1 MKTIG
6 TVINTIVVVFGM
18 LCSLI
23 AGAFVGYSMAKDEKT
38 NYPSRRAYTSYTNA
52 GYYNGGY
59 HEGWNDCRNLYRTT
73 GRYPFK
79 EDWKES
85 EHNEDSGEA

>member
-23 AGAFVGYSMAKDEKT
+23 AGTFVGYSMAMDNKT
-38 NYPSRRAYTSYTNA
+38 SYPSRRAYTSYGYTNT
-52 GYYNGGY
+52 GYYRGY
-59 HEGWNDCRNLYRTT
+59 NKGWKDC
-73 GRYPFK
+73 
-79 EDWKES
+79 KES
-85 EHNEDSGEA
+85 YQNEKEEETEEDENIGEA

>member
-38 NYPSRRAYTSYTNA
+38 NYPSS
-52 GYYNGGY
+52 
-59 HEGWNDCRNLYRTT
+59 
-73 GRYPFK
+73 F
-79 EDWKES
+79 
-85 EHNEDSGEA
+85 